1 MQDMV
6 GNKRLKTTLLYMLA
20 SFVLIVMVSPYLY
33 MVLGSLA
40 PWDQVDRKIIPTE
53 LTLRSYEWLFFGGDG
68 VLARPWLRA
77 FFNSVFVTL
86 TSTFLMMATAI
97 LVGYSL
103 AKLKFKGNRLIN
115 NVILFQMFYPAVI
128 LLIPLFLIIRYM
140 GLYDTYWAMILPKAV
155 NLWAIFMYTNFFRSL
170 PDELLE
176 AAKIDGASQLKI
188 IWKVV
193 LPMSKSITTIIFL
206 FLFMERWVELLWDM
220 LVVNSENMLTLNV
233 LLAQMFGPYGGYPG
247 PMYAASVLLTL
258 PILILFIIF
267 SKNFKD
273 GMQFVLK

>member
-1 MQDMV
+1 MV
-6 GNKRLKTTLLYMLA
+6 GNKRFKTILLYTLA
-20 SFVLIVMVSPYLY
+20 FIVLIIMVFPYLY
-33 MVLGSLA
+33 MILSSLA
-40 PWDQVDRKIIPTE
+40 PWEQVDRKIIPTK
-53 LTLRSYEWLFFGGDG
+53 LTLRSYEWLLTGGEN
-68 VLARPWLRA
+68 VIPRPWLRA
-77 FFNSVFVTL
+77 FFNSLLVTMSSTLLML
-86 TSTFLMMATAI
+86 TTAI

-115 NVILFQMFYPAVI
+115 NMILFQMFYPAII
-128 LLIPLFLIIRYM
+128 LLIPLFLIIRYF

-155 NLWAIFMYTNFFRSL
+155 NLWAIFMYTNFFRGI
-170 PDELLE
+170 PDELIE
-176 AAKIDGASQLKI
+176 AAKMDGAGQLKI
-188 IWKVV
+188 ITRII

-220 LVVNSENMLTLNV
+220 LVVNSEKMLTLNV

-247 PMYAASVLLTL
+247 PMYAVSVLLTL

-267 SKNFKD
+267 SKNFKE

>member
-1 MQDMV
+1 MV
-6 GNKRLKTTLLYMLA
+6 GNKRFKTALLYTLA
-20 SFVLIVMVSPYLY
+20 FIVLIIMVFPYLY
-33 MVLGSLA
+33 MILSSLA
-40 PWDQVDRKIIPTE
+40 PWEQVDRKIIPTK
-53 LTLRSYEWLFFGGDG
+53 LTLRSYEWLLTGGEN
-68 VLARPWLRA
+68 VIPRPWLRA
-77 FFNSVFVTL
+77 FFNSLLVTVS
-86 TSTFLMMATAI
+86 STLLMLLTAI

-115 NVILFQMFYPAVI
+115 NMILFQMFYPAII
-128 LLIPLFLIIRYM
+128 LLIPLFLIIRYF

-155 NLWAIFMYTNFFRSL
+155 NLWAIFMYTNFFRSI
-170 PDELLE
+170 PDELIE
-176 AAKIDGASQLKI
+176 AAKMDGAGQLKI
-188 IWKVV
+188 ITRII

-220 LVVNSENMLTLNV
+220 LVVNSEKMLTLNV

-267 SKNFKD
+267 SRNFKE

>member
-1 MQDMV
+1 MV
-6 GNKRLKTTLLYMLA
+6 GNNKLRITLLYLLA
-20 SFVLIVMVSPYLY
+20 SFVLVIMVFPYIY

-40 PWDQVDRKIIPTE
+40 PWDQVDRRIIPTE
-53 LTLRSYEWLFFGGDG
+53 LTLRSYEWLFSGGADAN
-68 VLARPWLRA
+68 ARPWLRA

-86 TSTFLMMATAI
+86 ASTILMLVTA
-97 LVGYSL
+97 LMVGFSL
-103 AKLKFKGNRLIN
+103 AKLKFKGNRFIN

-128 LLIPLFLIIRYM
+128 LLIPLFLIIRYFGM
-140 GLYDTYWAMILPKAV
+140 YDTYWAMILPKAV
-155 NLWAIFMYTNFFRSL
+155 NLWAIFMYTNFFRGL
-170 PDELLE
+170 PDEMIE
-176 AAKIDGASQLKI
+176 AAKIDGAG
-188 IWKVV
+188 IWKILWHVV
-193 LPMSKSITTIIFL
+193 LPMSKSVTTIIFL

-220 LVVNSENMLTLNV
+220 LVVNSETMLTLNV

-258 PILILFIIF
+258 PILVLFIIF

>member
-1 MQDMV
+1 MA
-6 GNKRLKTTLLYMLA
+6 GNNRLKLTLLYIVA
-20 SFVLIVMVSPYLY
+20 FTVLIVMVSPYLY
-33 MVLGSLA
+33 MVLGSFA
-40 PWDQVDRKIIPTE
+40 SWDQVDRKIIPTE
-53 LTLRSYEWLFFGGDG
+53 FSLRSYEWLFFGGEG
-68 VLARPWLRA
+68 ANARPWMRA
-77 FFNSVFVTL
+77 FFNSVFVST
-86 TSTFLMMATAI
+86 TSSILMIATAL

-128 LLIPLFLIIRYM
+128 LLIPLFLLIRYFGM
-140 GLYDTYWAMILPKAV
+140 YDTYWAMILPKAV
-155 NLWAIFMYTNFFRSL
+155 NLWAIFMYTNFFRGL
-170 PDELLE
+170 PNELLE
-176 AAKIDGASQLKI
+176 AAKIDGASQWKI
-188 IWKVV
+188 VWKIV

-206 FLFMERWVELLWDM
+206 FVFMERWVELLWDM
-220 LVVNSENMLTLNV
+220 LVVNSEEMLTLNV

-267 SKNFKD
+267 SKNFKK